1 MAYASH
7 FEAALRR
14 YRPLQ
19 FRAVFV
25 AEAPPA
31 FETGR
36 FFYFPDVH
44 RADTLFLEMMK
55 VLYFGTND
63 RESDERNE
71 RIRVADIRRT
81 KARWLKRFQ
90 DDGFYLIDASDQ
102 PMPEAASTVAKR
114 RRLEATLPITRREVK
129 ALVGVTQ
136 TPVILIGVL
145 TYTVC
150 AEPLRNEG
158 IRILNREPI
167 NHPARGGQVEFRRK
181 LTLLLQQ
188 EGIVA
193 RDGA

>member
-1 MAYASH
+1 M
-7 FEAALRR
+7 
-14 YRPLQ
+14 
-19 FRAVFV
+19 
-25 AEAPPA
+25 
-31 FETGR
+31 
-36 FFYFPDVH
+36 
-44 RADTLFLEMMK
+44 
-55 VLYFGTND
+55 
-63 RESDERNE
+63 
-71 RIRVADIRRT
+71 ADIRRT